1 MNSTFVSQAAANP
14 VIGYLDSVGTASVL
28 YLESL
33 WARYYAWVGS
43 DFLATGLLF
52 LVIHEVVYF
61 GRSLPWYIL
70 DRTKILKNYKI
81 QDKEIPDSEQL
92 QCLKDV
98 LISHF
103 VIEAI
108 PIFGFQPICNIV
120 GIDYSANFPALKYFL
135 IQITAFFFMEDTW
148 HYWFHR
154 LLHYGPF
161 YKHIHKQH
169 HKYAAPFGLT
179 AEYAHPIEVAVTGLG
194 TVGSPLLWSYFFGH
208 VHLVTV
214 ITWVVLRLFQ
224 AIDAHSGYEFP
235 WSLHHFFPIW
245 AGADHHD
252 DHHKFFVGNYSSSFR
267 HWDYVL
273 GTETP
278 STARK
283 HTFLKNTSVLDKKKK

>member
-1 MNSTFVSQAAANP
+1 MLGLVVT
-14 VIGYLDSVGTASVL
+14 
-28 YLESL
+28 
-33 WARYYAWVGS
+33 
-43 DFLATGLLF
+43 FLATGLLF

-161 YKHIHKQH
+161 TSTSISSTTSMPH
-169 HKYAAPFGLT
+169 HLVLLQSTPTLLKLLSLVLVLSV
-179 AEYAHPIEVAVTGLG
+179 HP
-194 TVGSPLLWSYFFGH
+194 FFGH
-208 VHLVTV
+208 
-214 ITWVVLRLFQ
+214 I
-224 AIDAHSGYEFP
+224 
-235 WSLHHFFPIW
+235 SL
-245 AGADHHD
+245 A
-252 DHHKFFVGNYSSSFR
+252 
-267 HWDYVL
+267 
-273 GTETP
+273 
-278 STARK
+278 
-283 HTFLKNTSVLDKKKK
+283 TFI